1 MVDGGLWPATRPSH
15 VGCERAEVVVGRMKE
30 VVVVGRVKVVMGAG
44 LVREGG
50 GSGGPDE
57 VVGCARGRRWWWAR

>member
-30 VVVVGRVKVVMGAG
+30 VVVVGRVKEAVGAG
-44 LVREGG
+44 LV
-50 GSGGPDE
+50 
-57 VVGCARGRRWWWAR
+57 